1 MRVARLQALENT
13 RSGGFVLETIKP
25 LGKWGKKAY
34 VLRRGES

>member
-13 RSGGFVLETIKP
+13 RSGGFVLEVIKP

-34 VLRRGES
+34 LLRRVES